1 MTSSVCSRRQAFAWP
16 IVAFA
21 GASMFLAACGSSSKT
36 TSTPPTSAVAPAG
49 SATTSGGSGAS
60 TASETVSAA
69 NVAGVGSVL
78 VNGSG
83 RTLYVLATEKGG
95 KITCTTTGGCTTIW
109 PPMVLPSGM
118 SHAIAGNGVQAS
130 LLGTVTGPAGDT
142 RVTYGGWPLYTFSTD
157 TGSGQA
163 QGQGVKDA
171 YGLWWAISPSGN
183 PVTTSSSTSSTTA
196 PASGGAGF

>member
-1 MTSSVCSRRQAFAWP
+1 MTSSVRSKRHAFAWP
-16 IVAFA
+16 IVIAA
-21 GASMFLAACGSSSKT
+21 GASMVLAACGSSSKT
-36 TSTPPTSAVAPAG
+36 TSTPTTAVAPAG
-49 SATTSGGSGAS
+49 SATTSGGSNAS
-60 TASETVSAA
+60 AASETVSAA
-69 NVAGVGSVL
+69 NVPGVGTVL

-95 KITCTTTGGCTTIW
+95 KITCTSAGGCTTIW

-118 SHAIAGNGVQAS
+118 SHAIAGNGVKAS
-130 LLGTVTGPAGDT
+130 LLGTAIGPAGDT

-183 PVTTSSSTSSTTA
+183 PVTASSSTSSTTA